1 MQNKD
6 DQERG
11 PQLWRVPSPGDDRE
25 NKDKAGGPPQ
35 PEYTRQQRRWAAL
48 GALKAALLIGAAYL
62 VGLGIIIGLMVLF
75 W

>member
-1 MQNKD
+1 MFD
-6 DQERG
+6 DNENRE
-11 PQLWRVPSPGDDRE
+11 LWRVSSLGPEEAEQERQTRRE
-25 NKDKAGGPPQ
+25 
-35 PEYTRQQRRWAAL
+35 PEYTPQQRRWAAL